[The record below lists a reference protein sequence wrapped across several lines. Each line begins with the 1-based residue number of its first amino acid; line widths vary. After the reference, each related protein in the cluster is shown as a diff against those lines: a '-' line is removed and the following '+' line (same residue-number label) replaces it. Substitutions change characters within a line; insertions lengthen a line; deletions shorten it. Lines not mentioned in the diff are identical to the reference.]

1 MAFEGGPMGSF
12 PSRVTLALVGVCA
25 LAGGIGL
32 AIASLLLLEGM
43 TGNIASE
50 AVGILIDIAI
60 VSLVVERVASMQ
72 RRREWDF
79 AYAALIESTAST
91 FVDIMRL
98 LYVRTSPHAF
108 SANIDRY
115 EEFVKIA
122 TLHAS
127 TLRSNIEGFA
137 TALTP
142 EAHSLCRRTEQRLL
156 WMIDRLSE
164 PPPAPV
170 TEERHFSLMNGV
182 ATEFVAFSRKEGGRR
197 YQSERQAIDA
207 ALQYIG
213 EFPGDRGESGTLN
226 DLMRYRLSVQS
237 ELLRSAQPDSSFTVR
252 GIRDDFDNRHSFG
265 YFLLDSEL
273 LPSACTILRSAD

>member
-1 MAFEGGPMGSF
+1 
-12 PSRVTLALVGVCA
+12 
-25 LAGGIGL
+25 
-32 AIASLLLLEGM
+32 M
-43 TGNIASE
+43 TGNIVSE

-60 VSLVVERVASMQ
+60 VSLVVERIASMQ

-79 AYAALIESTAST
+79 AYAALMESTAST
-91 FVDIMRL
+91 FVDVMRL
-98 LYVRTSPHAF
+98 LYVRTSPRAF

-115 EEFVKIA
+115 GEFVKIA

-164 PPPAPV
+164 RPPEPV
-170 TEERHFSLMNGV
+170 MEERHFSFMNGV
-182 ATEFVAFSRKEGGRR
+182 AAEFLAFSQKEGGQR
-197 YQSERQAIDA
+197 YQSERQVIDA
-207 ALQYIG
+207 ALQSIG
-213 EFPGDRGESGTLN
+213 EFRRGGGELRSFS
-226 DLMRYRLSVQS
+226 DLMEYRLSVQS
-237 ELLRSAQPDSSFTVR
+237 ELLRSVQPDSTLAVR
-252 GIRDDFDNRHSFG
+252 TIRDDFDNRYSFG

-273 LPSACTILRSAD
+273 LPLACTILRSAD